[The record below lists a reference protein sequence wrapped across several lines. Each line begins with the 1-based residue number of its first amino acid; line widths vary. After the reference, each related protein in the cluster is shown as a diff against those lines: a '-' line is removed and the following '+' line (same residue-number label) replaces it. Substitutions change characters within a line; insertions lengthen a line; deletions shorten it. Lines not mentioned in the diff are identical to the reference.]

1 MAATHQ
7 AVAAPEDS
15 QRVENQEWSSTRF
28 SPLGLIMIQIEVPE
42 FPSVKDKIVV
52 LAWALACRS
61 KGVKFE
67 VTREPSRVT
76 PFLRMR
82 GSGFV
87 YGLQP
92 VLEMIE
98 ERFGDPALMPVD
110 IQERWAT
117 RVRLLSMINAIHSDD
132 VYEKWPRRLSMA
144 SVPGALFEHRARP
157 GALFISGNSFTLA
170 DCVAVAMLTVGSTP
184 ETREQVAWCKEYF
197 DRLSA
202 VPAVMQA
209 VALCGLDV

>member
-1 MAATHQ
+1 
-7 AVAAPEDS
+7 
-15 QRVENQEWSSTRF
+15 
-28 SPLGLIMIQIEVPE
+28 MIQIEVPE

-67 VTREPSRVT
+67 VTREPSRDT

-82 GSGFV
+82 GSGGAA

-132 VYEKWPRRLSMA
+132 VYEKWPRQLSRA
-144 SVPGALFEHRARP
+144 SVP

-170 DCVAVAMLTVGSTP
+170 DCVAVAMLTAGSTP
-184 ETREQVAWCKEYF
+184 EFREQVAWCKEYF

-209 VALCGLDV
+209 IALCGFANSSVWCARERLETTPDNPLIFKEIPSH

>member
-1 MAATHQ
+1 
-7 AVAAPEDS
+7 
-15 QRVENQEWSSTRF
+15 
-28 SPLGLIMIQIEVPE
+28 MINIEVPGYLQDS
-42 FPSVKDKIVV
+42 PSLKDKVTV

-67 VTREPSRVT
+67 VTQRLSGAAPVM
-76 PFLRMR
+76 RMR
-82 GSGFV
+82 SSSTVV

-117 RVRLLSMINAIHSDD
+117 RARMLAMINAMQPDEQNGGRW
-132 VYEKWPRRLSMA
+132 VRQLGMVRA
-144 SVPGALFEHRARP
+144 PGELFV
-157 GALFISGNSFTLA
+157 SGKSFTLA
-170 DCVAVAMLTVGSTP
+170 DCVAFAMLAVGSTP
-184 ETREQVAWCKEYF
+184 EEREQVAWCKEYF
-197 DRLSA
+197 NRLST

-209 VALCGLDV
+209 VALCRMNDK

>member
-1 MAATHQ
+1 MFKIEI
-7 AVAAPEDS
+7 PES
-15 QRVENQEWSSTRF
+15 
-28 SPLGLIMIQIEVPE
+28 
-42 FPSVKDKIVV
+42 PSVKDKITV

-67 VTREPSRVT
+67 VAREASRAA

-82 GSGFV
+82 GSGV
-87 YGLQP
+87 AYGLQP

-117 RVRLLSMINAIHSDD
+117 RVRLLSMINAIHSDE
-132 VYEKWPRRLSMA
+132 VYGKWARQLSMA
-144 SVPGALFEHRARP
+144 SVP

-170 DCVAVAMLTVGSTP
+170 DCVAFAMLAIGSTP
-184 ETREQVAWCKEYF
+184 EGREQVAWCKEYF
-197 DRLSA
+197 DRLSS
-202 VPAVMQA
+202 VPAVKQA
-209 VALCGLDV
+209 VALCGLDEQTTAP